1 MTSEDVLFSLMYVY
15 PPPRLSQSQHF
26 THAV

>member
-1 MTSEDVLFSLMYVY
+1 MTSKDDLSALMYVY

-26 THAV
+26 THMV